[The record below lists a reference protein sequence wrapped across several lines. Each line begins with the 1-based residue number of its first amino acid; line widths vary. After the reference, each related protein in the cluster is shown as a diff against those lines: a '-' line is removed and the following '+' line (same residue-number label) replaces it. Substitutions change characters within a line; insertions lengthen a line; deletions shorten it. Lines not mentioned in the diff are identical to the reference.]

1 MRPPFCLHLFAA
13 SCSIKRRLYSCA
25 CQCLFQKVSVRAI
38 DCTVVKKQTSESK
51 VWVVVK
57 NRVGVSGNLSRVRRN
72 GLHQVVRLWRQCQ
85 VSQRR
90 LGKRIRSVSHS
101 HLIEMSLFLK
111 ESLFST
117 YVCILCPVLCTIVH
131 TVYLWLLWHLTSHI
145 DMVKLFELRII

>member
-1 MRPPFCLHLFAA
+1 MRPPFVCTCLQPRAVQRKDCTVVRA
-13 SCSIKRRLYSCA
+13 SVF
-25 CQCLFQKVSVRAI
+25 FQKVPVRAI

-117 YVCILCPVLCTIVH
+117 YVCILCPVQCTFSLALAALAFDF
-131 TVYLWLLWHLTSHI
+131 TYRYG
-145 DMVKLFELRII
+145 EALRTNI